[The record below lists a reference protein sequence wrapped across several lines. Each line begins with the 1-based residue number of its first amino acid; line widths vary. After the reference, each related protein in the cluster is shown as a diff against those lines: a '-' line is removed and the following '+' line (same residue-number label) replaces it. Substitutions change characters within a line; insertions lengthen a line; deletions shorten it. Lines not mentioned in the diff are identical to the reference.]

1 MVYMV
6 GKTSERVERVDMA
19 YRDNIDKLARR
30 ITDRIP
36 AKIKKLAETD
46 PEYQCLSEILNDE
59 QCDLCLCFEVR
70 KPLTFE
76 EIVKRSGWETGK
88 VNRVLNEVCTIGMI
102 EYNWENK
109 DHHKQYVLPQFV
121 PGSAEFMVM
130 NKDLVDEHPIV
141 ADFFE
146 KMTRLPLEKVTPM
159 VPPGGAGIGMHVIPV
174 EKAIQANQQAV
185 SVEKISHW
193 LNKYDKYAL
202 SPCSCR
208 RQQRVQNEGTGDI
221 EADVCIAVGDMADY
235 VVQTNKGGHY
245 CSYED
250 VIETLERCERKGYVH
265 QITNID
271 GEDKIFA
278 ICNCA
283 HGVCNALR
291 TSQLFNT
298 PNMSASAYRAHVES
312 DKCVACG
319 KCVEVCPV
327 GAAKLGQKL
336 CTKHGPITYPKQE
349 LPDATKWGPEK
360 WNWNFRDTAKVNCYP
375 TGTSPCKSACPAHL
389 PVQGYIKMAK
399 EGRYMDALKLIKD
412 FNPFPA
418 VCGAIC
424 NRRCEQQCTRG
435 LVDEPLA
442 IDEIKKFIA
451 EQELH
456 EDKRYIPLC
465 ENVEGKFYT
474 NKMAIIGAGPA
485 GMSAAYYLRTM
496 GYPVTIFEKEEK
508 PGGMLM
514 YGIPS
519 FRLEKSV
526 IEAEMEVLKDM
537 GIEFKCGVEV
547 GKDVT
552 LDQLRSQGFE
562 AFYIA
567 IGAQGSRRLNVCGED
582 NEMVMS
588 GIEFL
593 RRVNRVK
600 QLDLHSKNVVVVGGG
615 NVAMDVARAAIRCK
629 AAKVQLFSLEKE
641 NEMPASPEEVKE
653 TQEEGIAFHCGW
665 GPKEI
670 LKDSIVF
677 KRCLSVKDESGKFAP
692 LYDENDLE
700 TVKCDLILLSIGQSI
715 IPIQGLVLDTN
726 PNGTIKADGTT
737 LQTSMD
743 DVFAGGDCYYG
754 PRFVIDAI
762 ACGKEAAES
771 MHRFVH
777 KGHSLTLGRDLHL
790 FNELDKNNI
799 LIDIDFDHAKRQ
811 IPGRKQKLEEDSF
824 RDLRSTFT
832 EEQVKKEASRCLGC
846 GASIVDTNK
855 CIGCGLCT
863 TKCEFDA
870 IHLTKDIPDGS
881 KMYRA
886 EDKMKAILPYA
897 AKRQIKIIRNKK
909 R

>member
-1 MVYMV
+1 MVYLV
-6 GKTSERVERVDMA
+6 RKTSERVERIDMA

-76 EIVKRSGWETGK
+76 EIVKRSGWETGR

-102 EYNWENK
+102 EYNWENE

-130 NKDLVDEHPIV
+130 NKDLVEEHPIV

-174 EKAIQANQQAV
+174 EKAIHANQQAV

-208 RQQRVQNEGTGDI
+208 RQQRVRNEGTGDI

-298 PNMSASAYRAHVES
+298 PNMSASAYRAHVDS

-319 KCVEVCPV
+319 KCVEICPV

-336 CTKHGPITYPKQE
+336 CTKHGPVTYPKQE

-360 WNWNFRDTAKVNCYP
+360 WNWNFRDTAKINCYP

-451 EQELH
+451 EQELY
-456 EDKRYIPLC
+456 EDRRYIPLC
-465 ENVEGKFYT
+465 ENVEGKFYP

-485 GMSAAYYLRTM
+485 GMSAAYYLRIM

-526 IEAEMEVLKDM
+526 IEAEIEVLKAM
-537 GIEFKCGVEV
+537 GIEFECGVEV
-547 GKDVT
+547 GKDIT
-552 LDQLRSQGFE
+552 LDELRKQGYE
-562 AFYIA
+562 AFYVA
-567 IGAQGSRRLNVCGED
+567 IGAQGSRKLHIPGEEQE
-582 NEMVMS
+582 NVMS
-588 GIEFL
+588 GIDFL
-593 RRVNRVK
+593 RRANRSEQV
-600 QLDLHSKNVVVVGGG
+600 DLLSKNVVVVGGG
-615 NVAMDVARAAIRCK
+615 NVAMDVARAALRSK
-629 AAKVQLFSLEKE
+629 ASQVHLFSLEKE

-653 TQEEGIAFHCGW
+653 TQEEGIIFHCGW

-670 LKDSIVF
+670 LQDSIVF
-677 KRCLSVKDESGKFAP
+677 KRCLSVKDEMGKFSP
-692 LYDENDLE
+692 LYDENNLE
-700 TVKCDLILLSIGQSI
+700 TIQCDLILLSIGQSI
-715 IPIQGLVLDTN
+715 IPIQGLDLNTN

-737 LQTSMD
+737 LQTSMK
-743 DVFAGGDCYYG
+743 DVFAGGDCYTG
-754 PRFVIDAI
+754 PRFAIDAI

-790 FNELDKNNI
+790 FNELDKNDV

-811 IPGRKQKLEEDSF
+811 IPGRKQKLKDDPFS
-824 RDLRSTFT
+824 DLRSTFT
-832 EEQVKKEASRCLGC
+832 EEQVQKEASRCLGC

-870 IHLTKDIPDGS
+870 IHLTRDIPDGA
-881 KMYRA
+881 KMYKA

-909 R
+909 K